1 MSDIKPLDDTAR
13 RGLLDLARQSI
24 LSVLQRGALPDMNA
38 TASKAKTSLG
48 VFVTLNIDGVMRGC
62 IGKLEGD
69 GLLEH
74 DVMEMAAAAATQD
87 ERFEPLTAAEVRHT
101 EIELTL
107 IGRVHPIWPDDV
119 VVGTHGLYLVK
130 GRHRA
135 VILPQ
140 VAVQEGWDAPTFLKE
155 CARRAGLDAEAY
167 TDKETMVFAFTAQ
180 VFSDATV
187 AP

>member
-1 MSDIKPLDDTAR
+1 
-13 RGLLDLARQSI
+13 
-24 LSVLQRGALPDMNA
+24 
-38 TASKAKTSLG
+38 
-48 VFVTLNIDGVMRGC
+48 
-62 IGKLEGD
+62 
-69 GLLEH
+69 
-74 DVMEMAAAAATQD
+74 MEMAAAAATQD
-87 ERFEPLTAAEVRHT
+87 ERFEPLTAADVRHT

-107 IGRVHPIWPDDV
+107 IDRVHPIWPDDV

-140 VAVQEGWDAPTFLKE
+140 VAVQEGWDAPTFLGE
-155 CARRAGLDAEAY
+155 CARRAGLEAEAY
-167 TDKETMVFAFTAQ
+167 NDKETMVFAFTAQ